1 MSNLSSSIILVS
13 IVASMKSY
21 SLETEILSI
30 CLTTLL
36 SLFKEYFSPFKSFKI
51 LSTSL
56 KSFLSKS
63 SGRISFVFLIL
74 KILPALTLYIRLKWL
89 SLKIADE
96 FFI

>member
-30 CLTTLL
+30 CLTTLF

-51 LSTSL
+51 FSTSI

-63 SGRISFVFLIL
+63 SGKLSFVSLIL
-74 KILPALTLYIRLKWL
+74 
-89 SLKIADE
+89 
-96 FFI
+96 

>member
-21 SLETEILSI
+21 NLETEILSI

-51 LSTSL
+51 LSTSV

-63 SGRISFVFLIL
+63 SGKLSFVSLIL
-74 KILPALTLYIRLKWL
+74 YIFPASIL
-89 SLKIADE
+89 
-96 FFI
+96 